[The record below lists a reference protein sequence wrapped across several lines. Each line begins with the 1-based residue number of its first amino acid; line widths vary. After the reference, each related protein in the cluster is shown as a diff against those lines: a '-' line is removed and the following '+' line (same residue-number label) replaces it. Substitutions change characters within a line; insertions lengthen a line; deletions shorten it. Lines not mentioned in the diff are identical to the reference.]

1 MSWQDVVKEALQEHD
16 GAYDALTKALKGA
29 NIKLQDVGSG
39 DYVSVNKYNDE
50 VKRLQKEIEDTK
62 NAPNPLQSEME
73 ALKKTHAEE
82 IQKER
87 GIAANIIKAQAV
99 SEKIASLGIKNEL
112 EAVGIKSLV
121 KLEDIKMDDNYKITG
136 GLDEQIDSLKETYK
150 DSFANKSFIST
161 GMSVPSSASIGTSS
175 KQYKSIDEIKALS
188 QAEVDADYANI
199 MSQIGNLK

>member
-1 MSWQDVVKEALQEHD
+1 MGWQDVVKEALKEHE
-16 GAYDALTKALKGA
+16 GAYDAVTNALKGA

-50 VKRLQKEIEDTK
+50 VRRLQKEIDDTK
-62 NAPNPLQSEME
+62 NAPNPLQDEIE
-73 ALKKTHAEE
+73 KLKETHADE
-82 IQKER
+82 IKKER

-99 SEKIASLGIKNEL
+99 SEKIAGLGIKNEL
-112 EAVGIKSLV
+112 EAVGMKSLI
-121 KLEDIKMDDNYKITG
+121 KLDDIKMDDNYNITG

-150 DSFANKSFIST
+150 DSLASKPFIST
-161 GMSVPSSASIGTSS
+161 GMSVPSSASVGTPS
-175 KQYKSIDEIKALS
+175 KQYKSLDEVKALS